1 MPYSQRLPVNPAA
14 PPAQSSK
21 VAQRLLVHA
30 RLCRQMG
37 GARLDEAIGEQLL
50 KLADEALREA
60 AEILAGERLTA
71 SSGAKI
77 INLAAGVRVST

>member
-1 MPYSQRLPVNPAA
+1 M
-14 PPAQSSK
+14 
-21 VAQRLLVHA
+21 AQRLLVHA
-30 RLCRQMG
+30 RLCRQMA
-37 GARLDEAIGEQLL
+37 GASLDEAIGEQLL

>member
-1 MPYSQRLPVNPAA
+1 MA
-14 PPAQSSK
+14 
-21 VAQRLLVHA
+21 
-30 RLCRQMG
+30 
-37 GARLDEAIGEQLL
+37 GASLDEAIGEQLL